1 MFTQDDLDALEDDN
15 VKKDI
20 DATVDALEGKAGNP
34 VRAKGEKLIVGQEFT
49 IHMPMPKDENG
60 NQPTVGD
67 AFQALLTEHKGDY
80 PYTGIQTVEGR
91 EISLAQLLKPGTGL
105 FKRAAK
111 TAKDGAR
118 LLMLTLYKD
127 EHHTIRIKFVGQI
140 PMLSSTA
147 GEQYTIREWKLIE

>member
-1 MFTQDDLDALEDDN
+1 MFTQDDFDDFDDVD

-20 DATVDALEGKAGNP
+20 NDTVDALEGKAGNP
-34 VRAKGEKLIVGQEFT
+34 VRAKGEKLTVGQEFT
-49 IHMPMPKDENG
+49 IHMAMPKDENG
-60 NQPTVGD
+60 NQPTVGE

-80 PYTGIQTVEGR
+80 PYTGIQTQEGR

-105 FKRAAK
+105 FKREAK
-111 TAKDGAR
+111 TSKDGAK

-147 GEQYTIREWKLIE
+147 GEQYTIREWKLVE

>member
-1 MFTQDDLDALEDDN
+1 MFTRKDFDALEDDN
-15 VKKDI
+15 VRKDI
-20 DATVDALEGKAGNP
+20 IDTVDALEKKAGNP
-34 VRAKGEKLIVGQEFT
+34 VKARGEKLIVGQEFT
-49 IHMPMPKDENG
+49 IHMKMEEG
-60 NQPTVGD
+60 QTVGD

-80 PYTGIQTVEGR
+80 PYTGIQTQEGR

-111 TAKDGAR
+111 TAKEGAT
-118 LLMLTLYKD
+118 LLMLTLYK
-127 EHHTIRIKFVGQI
+127 EPHTIRIKFVGEI